1 MGYRDYVLQFLK
13 TGRMIK
19 MKGQGLVV
27 PHMRLFPT
35 STTRHAGTVS
45 RKMVIDKIDS
55 LPSRFKKL
63 SIGKKKKG
71 GAIKKKLLSDLEG
84 AVQNLIIKKSSKKRT
99 GRKASS
105 KKSSKKSTGRKTSKR
120 SSKKSTGG
128 RIKRK
133 SQKKQSFKALKFN
146 F

>member
-1 MGYRDYVLQFLK
+1 
-13 TGRMIK
+13 

-35 STTRHAGTVS
+35 STTRNTGTVS
-45 RKMVIDKIDS
+45 RKMVIDKVDS
-55 LPSRFKKL
+55 LPSRFRKL
-63 SIGKKKKG
+63 SIGKKRKG
-71 GAIKKKLLSDLEG
+71 GALKKKLLTGLEENL
-84 AVQNLIIKKSSKKRT
+84 QNLIIKKSSKKRT

-105 KKSSKKSTGRKTSKR
+105 KKSSKKSTGRKASKR

-133 SQKKQSFKALKFN
+133 SHKKQSFKALKFN

>member
-13 TGRMIK
+13 TGKMIK

-35 STTRHAGTVS
+35 STTRNAGTVS
-45 RKMVIDKIDS
+45 RKMVIDKVDS
-55 LPSRFKKL
+55 LPSRFRKL
-63 SIGKKKKG
+63 SIGKKRKG
-71 GAIKKKLLSDLEG
+71 GALKKKLLTGLEENI
-84 AVQNLIIKKSSKKRT
+84 QNLIIKKSSKKRT
-99 GRKASS
+99 GRKRSS
-105 KKSSKKSTGRKTSKR
+105 KKSSRKSTGRKASKR

-128 RIKRK
+128 RVKRK
-133 SQKKQSFKALKFN
+133 SHKKQSFKALKFN